1 MLMMLK
7 RGLADAD
14 DAWAWGWLKLR
25 MLGQEPA
32 DDVCALMLTM
42 LKRGPADV
50 DDAWG

>member
-32 DDVCALMLTM
+32 DDAVD
-42 LKRGPADV
+42 ADAV
-50 DDAWG
+50 DAQAR